1 MIKKKRERRGGRRTL
16 CQKYREPSPI
26 CTNLVQK
33 TFYSTSKN
41 PHTYFVIHAVGTLLK
56 STRSKHAKHLSDR
69 NILNNVYNAK
79 LMAYAFSN
87 SVKLQKTFKI
97 EGQNIEVEYTSEMI
111 DDGDE
116 PRVQDGLA
124 W

>member
-1 MIKKKRERRGGRRTL
+1 
-16 CQKYREPSPI
+16 
-26 CTNLVQK
+26 
-33 TFYSTSKN
+33 
-41 PHTYFVIHAVGTLLK
+41 
-56 STRSKHAKHLSDR
+56 
-69 NILNNVYNAK
+69 
-79 LMAYAFSN
+79 MAYAFSN